1 MPYKVRYTISTI
13 YLPISMSSELPK
25 RIRGN
30 AAVSYAL
37 IFASL
42 AFLVSK
48 NPYYNHPFIKSH
60 VKVAFW
66 LHCVLF
72 IMFFLMSYP
81 FLRHIKIFTLS
92 LNDII
97 TALLWMIVF
106 WALFYGAYKAHKWE
120 SFWLKDIG
128 RSAETGK
135 SFFSVEKLDTLGE
148 EQKALIILSHIPFFW
163 YILAAKHRDNIKMQH
178 IALLNLIVTT
188 FALIIAF
195 FWLWSL
201 ATIIFLLYI
210 IWSVFVSLRLAFT
223 NELTDLDL
231 RIIPSPEEK
240 YILVWALIIYLK
252 NIFDSKTFVELS
264 TLREAQRIKKYEK
277 EQETLREVQMLPE
290 FPYPPLLLSIPG
302 INLIGLLY
310 RHTRERLRIWNGF
323 ILSLLLLGVIII
335 FWFQSPIFLLALI
348 PFCYHAWYSKK
359 KEYRMP
365 FITDILDIFL
375 LLKTQWLSLWKKTRE
390 LQKKEVSWSFKS
402 QELTEVKQKENT
414 KKED

>member
-1 MPYKVRYTISTI
+1 MPYKVRYTISII

-48 NPYYNHPFIKSH
+48 NPHYNHPFIKSH

-72 IMFFLMSYP
+72 VIFFLMSYP

-106 WALFYGAYKAHKWE
+106 WALFYGAYKAHRWE
-120 SFWLKDIG
+120 SFWLKDITH
-128 RSAETGK
+128 STKAGK
-135 SFFSVEKLDTLGE
+135 WFFSVEKLDTLGE

-163 YILAAKHRDNIKMQH
+163 YILAAKHRDNLKIQH
-178 IALLNLIVTT
+178 IALLNLIVTI

-195 FWLWSL
+195 FGLWSL
-201 ATIIFLLYI
+201 ASIVFILYI
-210 IWSVFVSLRLAFT
+210 IWAVFVSLRLAFT
-223 NELTDLDL
+223 DELTDLDL
-231 RIIPSPEEK
+231 RFIPSPEEK
-240 YILVWALIIYLK
+240 YILVRALIIYLK

-277 EQETLREVQMLPE
+277 EQETLREVQTLPE

-302 INLIGLLY
+302 LSFIGLLY
-310 RHTRERLRIWNGF
+310 GNTRERLRIWNGL

-335 FWFQSPIFLLALI
+335 FWFQSPMFLLALI
-348 PFCYHAWYSKK
+348 PFCYHAGYSER
-359 KEYRMP
+359 KEYHMP
-365 FITDILDIFL
+365 FITDILDML
-375 LLKTQWLSLWKKTRE
+375 LTVKTGWLSLWKKTRE

-402 QELTEVKQKENT
+402 QELREVKQKENT